1 MRKRYYAIILMIL
14 TLGGCATTTHVYQ
27 VEVCLIGHEQE
38 EGFYA
43 FMQTVATTS
52 HLVFKD
58 GSERFERDM
67 QEIEHI
73 GDLSALPGETIY
85 FGAESESGTGGFTAA
100 NIGLNPLQIAV
111 GMSPTRDRSFD
122 DRVINRTID
131 EISRRWTAHRVPA
144 SETFKPRSG
153 CGEVAR
159 D

>member
-58 GSERFERDM
+58 GSDRFERDM

-111 GMSPTRDRSFD
+111 GMSLRASSSSTPS
-122 DRVINRTID
+122 
-131 EISRRWTAHRVPA
+131 ISRALTISSSSAPRPKPWTR
-144 SETFKPRSG
+144 R
-153 CGEVAR
+153 
-159 D
+159 